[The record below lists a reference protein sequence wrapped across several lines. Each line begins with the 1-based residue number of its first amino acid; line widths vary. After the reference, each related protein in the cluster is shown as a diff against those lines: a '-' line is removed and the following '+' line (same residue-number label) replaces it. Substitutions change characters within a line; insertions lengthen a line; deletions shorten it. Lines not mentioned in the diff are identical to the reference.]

1 KVGSPGRRFAI
12 SLVKIG
18 WAPAS
23 LDNLASRSS
32 PSSRSSDRGAAL
44 GVGESCAI
52 SVSFEPTAAGQVNA
66 TLSFE
71 TDATANTTS
80 IALSGTGLDRASARI
95 PTTLAFGA
103 NHVGHTTGPLAITLA
118 NNGTAPATL
127 AAPTSSDPASLHDAL
142 PSSALAVGESC
153 AISVSFEP
161 TAAGQV
167 NATLSF
173 ETDATANATSIALSG
188 TGLDRKRVVNG
199 TRLDRCASQDG
210 YNCELWGITSTKKR
224 ATHE

>member
-80 IALSGTGLDRASARI
+80 IALSGTGLQGSLDVSPTSLEIGRAPCRESGGPPAAAR
-95 PTTLAFGA
+95 A
-103 NHVGHTTGPLAITLA
+103 HH
-118 NNGTAPATL
+118 GTAPATVAEL
-127 AAPTSSDPASLHDAL
+127 GHRDPAY
-142 PSSALAVGESC
+142 G
-153 AISVSFEP
+153 F
-161 TAAGQV
+161 T
-167 NATLSF
+167 T
-173 ETDATANATSIALSG
+173 
-188 TGLDRKRVVNG
+188 
-199 TRLDRCASQDG
+199 
-210 YNCELWGITSTKKR
+210 
-224 ATHE
+224 